1 MRFHMV
7 LSPCSTVQPVFRIV
21 KLLSGFV
28 IRHRRR
34 HRRYHHHHHIVLS
47 LMTAAPL
54 RNPLTTS
61 SVHNADD
68 VAPRPASS
76 SMRAAQVSPSRPRQ
90 PPSGLALSKC
100 SVISRSTL
108 LAETSASIRATCPK
122 SEVLRRLRVNP
133 AISRTNMSMSP
144 ANIRRGTLQAQ
155 SHA

>member
-7 LSPCSTVQPVFRIV
+7 LSPRSTVQPVFRIV

-28 IRHRRR
+28 IRHR
-34 HRRYHHHHHIVLS
+34 HHHHHHHIALS